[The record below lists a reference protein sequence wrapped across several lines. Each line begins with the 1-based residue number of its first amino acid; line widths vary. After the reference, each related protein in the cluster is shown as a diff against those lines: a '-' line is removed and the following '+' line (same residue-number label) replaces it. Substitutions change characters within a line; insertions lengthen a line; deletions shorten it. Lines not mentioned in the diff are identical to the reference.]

1 MGNEPAGVIESGVK
15 KGLHAAATLHPPD
28 PRAEQHVG
36 LPDLIAEFGLKLLVR
51 RWGEQLLFRKAAL
64 FEEAVECGSRDRGRL
79 LIGRQSQFAQQSRA
93 GAMRVDDARLSTVLA
108 RLGSQRF
115 ETAVAV
121 AQRPIEQCIDG
132 NRRPFRMGD
141 VVGAAGDLLGPAR
154 EFAAGKS
161 FDYQLSD

>member
-1 MGNEPAGVIESGVK
+1 MESQSVDGHIDVSCALDDFSPAGCTATIEAIGKNNKRRRSPDGA
-15 KGLHAAATLHPPD
+15 GLSA
-28 PRAEQHVG
+28 
-36 LPDLIAEFGLKLLVR
+36 
-51 RWGEQLLFRKAAL
+51 
-64 FEEAVECGSRDRGRL
+64 
-79 LIGRQSQFAQQSRA
+79 
-93 GAMRVDDARLSTVLA
+93 VLA